1 MSLSQE
7 PAFSTLK
14 NYFVCGTRDISNEPY
29 AGLSGSHDVSGNAVD
44 TTNGAGP
51 HNLQLFILS
60 ADGTV
65 LTCLPGYWH
74 SQDLLTEMQFA
85 SQLNQVWLNPKLSR
99 GQKDQMFKQMHL
111 AHIDQ
116 HSPGMVRRSK
126 MQGFDM
132 QYEAKR
138 ANRSDTIVDRSA
150 VISAANSGMKPPPS
164 AFKTTDEIMHER
176 MAQRPFVAYNYFDV
190 AAYSDYGK
198 QKYDKHEDYR
208 TADGMVDKQAARN
221 APTIGNKQ
229 VEERPMGRRGR
240 RQAMYNAP
248 NNPALWG
255 NGPKWGTQ

>member
-99 GQKDQMFKQMHL
+99 GQKDQ
-111 AHIDQ
+111 
-116 HSPGMVRRSK
+116 
-126 MQGFDM
+126 
-132 QYEAKR
+132 
-138 ANRSDTIVDRSA
+138 
-150 VISAANSGMKPPPS
+150 ISAANSGMKPPPS

-176 MAQRPFVAYNYFDV
+176 MAQRSFVAYNYFDV
-190 AAYSDYGK
+190 AAFSDYGK

-208 TADGMVDKQAARN
+208 TADGMVDKPAARQ

-240 RQAMYNAP
+240 GQAMYNAP